1 MSEVLATTGAYIDD
15 LLARVVELGGSDLHL
30 TSGANPLVRINGDL
44 KRLTE
49 YPRLTSPEIQ
59 RLLEPVL
66 KPHHLEQF
74 DQSQELDLGYGVEG
88 LGRFR
93 VNVFCQRGSVGS
105 VMRVIP
111 SELRTFDE
119 LGLPDTVGGFADLA
133 AGLVLVSG
141 PAGSGKSTT
150 LAALLDRINRSRP
163 AHVMTIEDP
172 IEFLHRHDQSI
183 VNQREVGQDTR
194 SFAEALRHVMRQ
206 DPDVILVG
214 ELPDPET
221 VRTALIAAETGH
233 LVFAALH
240 AQDTGQAID
249 RICDMFPAEHQQQI
263 RFQLGN
269 ALAGVVTQQLVPRAN
284 RLGRTVAAEVLV
296 VDGDVRRL
304 VREGATHQLPALI
317 AASEHLGMQ
326 SMEQSLAEQVLHGTI
341 TLEVAVER
349 TMNADEVRRL
359 VGNALIRV

>member
-1 MSEVLATTGAYIDD
+1 MSDVAAAGASIND
-15 LLARVVELGGSDLHL
+15 LLERVVELGGSDLHL
-30 TSGANPLVRINGDL
+30 TSGAEPLVRINGEL

-49 YPRLTSPEIQ
+49 HPRLTSQEIQ
-59 RLLEPVL
+59 RLLAPVL
-66 KPHHLEQF
+66 KPHHHEVF
-74 DQSQELDLGYGVEG
+74 ESTQELDLGYGVEG

-93 VNVFCQRGSVGS
+93 VNVFYQRGSVGT

-111 SELRTFDE
+111 SELRAFDE
-119 LGLPDTVGGFADLA
+119 LGLPETVGSFADLSS
-133 AGLVLVSG
+133 GLVLVSG

-172 IEFLHRHDQSI
+172 IEFLHRHNQSI
-183 VNQREVGQDTR
+183 INQREVGQDTR
-194 SFAEALRHVMRQ
+194 SFAEALRHVLRQ

-214 ELPDPET
+214 ELPDAET
-221 VRTALIAAETGH
+221 IRTALMAAETGH
-233 LVFAALH
+233 LVLAALH
-240 AQDTGQAID
+240 AQDARQAVE
-249 RICDMFPAEHQQQI
+249 RISDMFAADQQQHV

-296 VDGDVRRL
+296 VDADVRRHI
-304 VREGATHQLPALI
+304 REGDTDRLPALI
-317 AASEHLGMQ
+317 AAANHLGMQ
-326 SMEQSLAEQVLHGTI
+326 TMEQSLAEQVLHGVI

-349 TMNADEVRRL
+349 TMNGDEVRRL
-359 VGNALIRV
+359 VGDALIRV